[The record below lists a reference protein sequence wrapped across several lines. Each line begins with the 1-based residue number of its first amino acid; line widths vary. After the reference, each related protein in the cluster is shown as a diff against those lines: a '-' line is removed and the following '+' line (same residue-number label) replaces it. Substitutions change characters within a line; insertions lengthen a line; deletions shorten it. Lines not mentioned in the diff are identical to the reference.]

1 METENSNN
9 KFKVLVG
16 ILTLLLIV
24 LAVYTVTL
32 YNDSKDTEAILVGQ
46 KDDIEQELEEL
57 IANYDEVIQENEIK
71 DEQLLAARDRIEI
84 LLDSLK
90 DADANVALLKRYK
103 RQIRKLED
111 ERVLLFK
118 KADSLIAA
126 NELLTAERDNT
137 YIELNETIKV
147 VDSVTQEN
155 ESMART
161 IEEGSIVSA
170 VDLSTNAV
178 IVRKSGKV
186 VDTKRAKRAN
196 KVRAC
201 FTLAPNPI
209 AQKGDRMLYVQVINP
224 KNNLLGEKT
233 ELEFEQGTL
242 TYSANTKVFYENE
255 ELDVCVMVDADEA
268 DLVSGRYTINVFDDS
283 NLVAT
288 TTMTLK

>member
-170 VDLSTNAV
+170 VDLSSNAV

-201 FTLAPNPI
+201 FTLVPNPI

-233 ELEFEQGTL
+233 ELEFKQGTL
-242 TYSANTKVFYENE
+242 TYSASTKVFYENE